1 MMWLVL
7 PILNAVLSFRDDR
20 DLVRRL
26 KARESQAMAD
36 LYDRYG
42 RLAYSVIL
50 RIVRDAGVAEDLMQ
64 EAFLRI
70 WTRIAAFDDNKG
82 ALGPWVVAVARN
94 RAIDYLRSVEG
105 RLSRSAVE
113 MDKLD
118 RPAVFADFDQQV
130 VTADHMR
137 RLRGAFDKLTANQR
151 EVIELAY
158 FQGLSQSEMAER
170 LKQPLGTV
178 KTWVRTALRQL
189 REEMNQAATA

>member
-1 MMWLVL
+1 MIWLIL

-20 DLVRRL
+20 ELVRRL
-26 KARESQAMAD
+26 KAREAQAMAD

-50 RIVRDAGVAEDLMQ
+50 RIVRDSGAAEDLMQ

-105 RLSRSAVE
+105 RLSRSSVE

-118 RPAVFADFDQQV
+118 RPGLFADIDEQI
-130 VTADHMR
+130 VTADHLR
-137 RLRGAFDKLTANQR
+137 RLKGAFEKLTAKQR

-170 LKQPLGTV
+170 MQQPLGTV

>member
-1 MMWLVL
+1 MMWLIL

-20 DLVRRL
+20 ELVRRL
-26 KARESQAMAD
+26 KAREAQAMAD

-105 RLSRSAVE
+105 RLSRSSVE

-118 RPAVFADFDQQV
+118 RPGAFTDLDQQI

-137 RLRGAFDKLTANQR
+137 RLQGAFAKLTANQR

-170 LKQPLGTV
+170 LEQPLGTV

>member
-7 PILNAVLSFRDDR
+7 PILSAVLSFRDDR

>member
-26 KARESQAMAD
+26 KAREAQAMAD

-50 RIVRDAGVAEDLMQ
+50 RVVRDSGVAEDLMQ

-118 RPAVFADFDQQV
+118 RPAAFADFDQEV

>member
-50 RIVRDAGVAEDLMQ
+50 RIVRDAGVAEDLLQ